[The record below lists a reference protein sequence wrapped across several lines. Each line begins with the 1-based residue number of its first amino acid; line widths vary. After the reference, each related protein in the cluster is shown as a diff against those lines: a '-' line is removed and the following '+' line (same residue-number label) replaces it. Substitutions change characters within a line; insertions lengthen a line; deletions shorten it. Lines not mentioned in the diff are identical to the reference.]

1 MSYIP
6 SNSSKSDSSS
16 SSSLCFAFPA
26 LMSCPDGCVSVRVC
40 SVVCTG
46 VDPDSTVVTC
56 SATVDSEPF
65 AMSSPVVVVVVRG
78 SAGTGVAV
86 AEVDAML
93 LPSRNGSSRVG

>member
-1 MSYIP
+1 MSYKP

-26 LMSCPDGCVSVRVC
+26 LMSCPDGRVSVHVC

-46 VDPDSTVVTC
+46 VDPDSAVVTC

-65 AMSSPVVVVVVRG
+65 AMSSPVVVVVRG
-78 SAGTGVAV
+78 SAGAGVAV